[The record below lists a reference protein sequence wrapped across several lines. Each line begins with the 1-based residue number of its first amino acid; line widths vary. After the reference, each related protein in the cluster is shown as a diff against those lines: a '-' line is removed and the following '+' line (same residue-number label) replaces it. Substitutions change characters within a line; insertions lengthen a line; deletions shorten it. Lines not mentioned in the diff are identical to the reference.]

1 MLNKFYI
8 EEHVKNALKEDIS
21 FEDITTDNLT
31 GENDKMTCTLNTRE
45 DGVFCGR
52 DVFEVVFAL
61 LSQEVKIKFFV

>member
-52 DVFEVVFAL
+52 DVFEVVFA
-61 LSQEVKIKFFV
+61 ID